1 MDTTTRPILDLL
13 IALVDQNLLRAREVD
28 GEPRFELL
36 RTIQEYAAEQLVRS
50 GELHD
55 VQQRHALYYLDLVER
70 GDAAGH
76 GRLPDNTSWL
86 VQVCTSVAEPGA
98 FEREVRAL
106 AEAAG
111 LYPYATPLLL
121 TLDSLPPRQV
131 LPASLR
137 WQPAGAWFLGDP
149 LTD

>member
-98 FEREVRAL
+98 FEREVRAGRSCRSLSVCHATL
-106 AEAAG
+106 ADTGLAAAAPG
-111 LYPYATPLLL
+111 AARLLALATCRSMVP
-121 TLDSLPPRQV
+121 
-131 LPASLR
+131 
-137 WQPAGAWFLGDP
+137 G
-149 LTD
+149 